1 MSSKDEPSAA
11 TNVAKPPRRRRKKR
25 KMMNPTTVP
34 EPTSISSLPYDLLL
48 SCIARIS
55 RSYYPTLSLVSKNFR
70 SIVASPE
77 LYQTRS
83 RLGLTESCLYLYLR
97 HPRVPGTNWFTLC
110 RKPNRTITGNSS
122 GNLFIPIPSPNF
134 PPEESKSIVA
144 VGSEIYKIGG
154 YMRSSSRVS
163 VLDCRSHTW
172 HKAPRMRVKRRSP
185 TAGLVDGKI
194 YVAGGCKDVT
204 SSNWIQVFDPKS
216 QTWGNVTNP
225 GTETRSDSQ
234 VSSLGIGGKFYLFGD
249 ECVVYNPKDARW
261 DEIGVGMDMAYVVFF
276 TYGVIG
282 DMLFHWND
290 GVFKWYDCKASLWKK
305 LNGVEG
311 LPDFSHRGYCKIVDL
326 GGKMALLWDDYGNSV
341 GRLDRNVVWCAV
353 VALERR
359 DGDDMWGEVEWCD
372 VVFTPDDDVDVSCP
386 LYDMDVLSATV

>member
-1 MSSKDEPSAA
+1 MSSETKSSAA
-11 TNVAKPPRRRRKKR
+11 TNVAKPRRRRKKR
-25 KMMNPTTVP
+25 KMMNPTPVA

-83 RLGLTESCLYLYLR
+83 RLGLTESCLYLCLR
-97 HPRVPGTNWFTLC
+97 YPRVPVTSWFTLC

-134 PPEESKSIVA
+134 PPAESTSIVAKSTSIVA

-154 YMRSSSRVS
+154 CMRHSSRVS

-172 HKAPRMRVKRRSP
+172 RKAPRMRVKRRSP
-185 TAGLVDGKI
+185 TAGVVDGKI

-204 SSNWIQVFDPKS
+204 CSSWVEVFDPKT

-225 GTETRSDSQ
+225 GTGLRSD
-234 VSSLGIGGKFYLFGD
+234 VEVLSLGNGGKFYVVGYGWRK
-249 ECVVYNPKDARW
+249 VYNPKEARW
-261 DEIGVGMDMAYVVFF
+261 NPIGLDMADVVIR
-276 TYGVIG
+276 TYGVVD
-282 DMLFHWND
+282 DMLFHWNN
-290 GVFKWYDCKASLWKK
+290 GVFTWYDSKASLWKK
-305 LNGVEG
+305 LNGVDG
-311 LPDFSHRGYCKIVDL
+311 LPDFRHRGHCKMVDL
-326 GGKMALLWDDYGNSV
+326 GGKMALLWEDWELDNSV
-341 GRLDRNVVWCAV
+341 VRCAV

-359 DGDDMWGEVEWCD
+359 DGDEMWGNIEWCD
-372 VVFTPDDDVDVSCP
+372 VVFTLDRSCSLFDVDVR
-386 LYDMDVLSATV
+386 SASV